1 MRNSAEVDKYNM
13 SSLRGVMSA
22 AAPLSTELCQ
32 AVEKRF
38 KNCRVTQG
46 YGESSRLSSPYSK
59 GLTVRPSFSRNV
71 ISRHSSRL
79 TFPFLSPSPPCR
91 ACCAACLPTTLRP
104 VLRPARLHLA
114 PGLTE
119 VSPLTHAMDLNLAV
133 GRQGSI
139 GKLVAH
145 TEARLT
151 ETETG
156 LDVSAGQPG
165 ELWVQSPSV
174 MKGYLRNPEA
184 TKKTFS
190 EDGWFKTGD
199 VAVVTDDGYF

>member
-1 MRNSAEVDKYNM
+1 
-13 SSLRGVMSA
+13 
-22 AAPLSTELCQ
+22 
-32 AVEKRF
+32 
-38 KNCRVTQG
+38 
-46 YGESSRLSSPYSK
+46 
-59 GLTVRPSFSRNV
+59 
-71 ISRHSSRL
+71 
-79 TFPFLSPSPPCR
+79 
-91 ACCAACLPTTLRP
+91 
-104 VLRPARLHLA
+104 
-114 PGLTE
+114 
-119 VSPLTHAMDLNLAV
+119 MDLNLAV